1 MKVRKPAIKM
11 KCQRCGFVG
20 APNIKKESP
29 VAAYCSRC
37 GAYIDNLPMK
47 ISQEKIK
54 KKKEI

>member
-29 VAAYCSRC
+29 VAVYCSRC

-47 ISQEKIK
+47 ISQEKK
-54 KKKEI
+54 TK